1 MIVHR
6 NCEIRLTPEGT
17 FSVRKQSDG
26 YVFSR
31 RFDTTEDAV
40 AWLDKSLADAA
51 PLRVLFRNAG
61 VNARSKH
68 TRGMGGGFGKQQLS
82 QKADNHSTACRSGGL
97 KKKTE

>member
-26 YVFSR
+26 YLFSR
-31 RFDTTEDAV
+31 RFDTPEDAV
-40 AWLDKSLADAA
+40 AWLDKSLSEVA
-51 PLRVLFRNAG
+51 PLRFFFRNAG

-68 TRGMGGGFGKQQLS
+68 TRGMGGGFGKQQIS
-82 QKADNHSTACRSGGL
+82 KKSDNHSTSCRSGGI
-97 KKKTE
+97 KEKPE